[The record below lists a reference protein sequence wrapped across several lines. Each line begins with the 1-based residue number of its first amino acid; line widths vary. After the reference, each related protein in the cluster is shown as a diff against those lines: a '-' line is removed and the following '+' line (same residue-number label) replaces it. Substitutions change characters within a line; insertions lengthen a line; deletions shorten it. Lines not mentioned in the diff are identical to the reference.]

1 MRSRRGFT
9 LLEVV
14 IAIAV
19 ISILASIA
27 VPYAAQIINQSREG
41 SARKEMEE
49 LYGAIM
55 GNPAIPTP
63 GFVGDMGRIPTTL
76 SQPTVQG
83 GQPGGTTGSL
93 GVKIGWFGPYVN
105 SGFDPNGYLND
116 PWGTPYAYGNPGAG
130 QIRSAGK
137 DRTIGTAD
145 DIISPPNPANYQGSL
160 LVNLYV
166 WYSDNTASQFV
177 LNPQPAVFP
186 GMTATVT
193 FNYSNS
199 GIQAGAVAGTPAA
212 PPYMFGFPV
221 GFHAGFHALSAACTI
236 PPNPQVTGQ
245 AIVYVPGN
253 NQQAQLNLYL
263 R

>member
-1 MRSRRGFT
+1 MRGRRGFT

-19 ISILASIA
+19 ISILASVA

-55 GNPAIPTP
+55 GNPSVSTP
-63 GFVGDMGRIPTTL
+63 GFVGDMGRLPANLTQL
-76 SQPTVQG
+76 NVQA
-83 GQPGGTTGSL
+83 GQPGGTNGTL
-93 GVKIGWFGPYVN
+93 GVRFGWFGPYIN
-105 SGFDPNGYLND
+105 TGFDANGYLND

-145 DIISPPNPANYQGSL
+145 DIIYPPNPANYRGSL

-166 WYSDNTASQFV
+166 WYTDNTASQFV
-177 LNPQPAVFP
+177 LNPQPASFP

-193 FNYSNS
+193 FNYSNN
-199 GIQAGAVAGTPAA
+199 GVQAPANAGTPAA
-212 PPYMFGFPV
+212 PPYRFGIPV
-221 GFHAGFHALSAACTI
+221 GFHAGFHAVTAVCTI
-236 PPNPQVTGQ
+236 PPNPPVTGQ
-245 AIVYVPGN
+245 AVVYVPGN
-253 NQQAQLNLYL
+253 NQQAQLNLYV

>member
-1 MRSRRGFT
+1 MRGRRGFT

-19 ISILASIA
+19 ISILASVA

-55 GNPAIPTP
+55 GNPSVSTP
-63 GFVGDMGRIPTTL
+63 GFVGDMGRLPANLTQL
-76 SQPTVQG
+76 NVQA
-83 GQPGGTTGSL
+83 GQPGGTNGTL
-93 GVKIGWFGPYVN
+93 GVRFGWFGPYIN
-105 SGFDPNGYLND
+105 TGFDVNGYLND

-145 DIISPPNPANYQGSL
+145 DIIYPPNPANYRGSL

-166 WYSDNTASQFV
+166 WYTDNTASQFV
-177 LNPQPAVFP
+177 LNPQPASFP

-193 FNYSNS
+193 FNYSNN
-199 GIQAGAVAGTPAA
+199 GVQAPANAGTPAA
-212 PPYMFGFPV
+212 PPYRFGIPV
-221 GFHAGFHALSAACTI
+221 GFHAGFHAVTAVCTI

-253 NQQAQLNLYL
+253 SQQGQLNLYL

>member
-1 MRSRRGFT
+1 MRGRQGFT

-41 SARKEMEE
+41 NTRKEMEE

-55 GNPAIPTP
+55 GNPSVSTP
-63 GFVGDMGRIPTTL
+63 GFVGDMGRLPANLTQL
-76 SQPTVQG
+76 NVQAV
-83 GQPGGTTGSL
+83 QPGGTNGTL
-93 GVKIGWFGPYVN
+93 GVRFGWFGPYIN
-105 SGFDPNGYLND
+105 TGFDVNGYLND

-137 DRTIGTAD
+137 DRAIGTAD
-145 DIISPPNPANYQGSL
+145 DIIYPPNPANYRGSL

-166 WYSDNTASQFV
+166 WYTDNTASQFV
-177 LNPQPAVFP
+177 LNPQPASFP

-193 FNYSNS
+193 FNYSNN
-199 GIQAGAVAGTPAA
+199 GVQAPANAGTPAA
-212 PPYMFGFPV
+212 PPYRFGIPV
-221 GFHAGFHALSAACTI
+221 GFHAGFHAVTAVCTI